1 MVQSIIL
8 TGPTA
13 VGKSSLAIA
22 LARKLNLE
30 IVNADSVCFYRD
42 FNIGSAK
49 PNAKELAEIPHH
61 LINIAD
67 PNETYH
73 AGIFL
78 KDMRNALTDIHA
90 CGKRAIIVGG
100 SGFYLKA
107 LRFGLWEAP
116 ATSPELRQSFESRT
130 LPDLF
135 GELKTLDPVH
145 AEKVGPMDRYRVMRG
160 LEILKLSGNKPS
172 DLEAQMSKD
181 PNPEFPLW
189 VVDRDP
195 EELSKRML
203 ERISEMLAA
212 GFIDEVKALR
222 KKYPNSKTL
231 NAVGYAQIIND
242 LDGILPDGR
251 KLKPGLDGLISE
263 IHLAH
268 RQLAKS
274 QRTWF
279 KSMKPNES
287 FQLDP
292 DRTRLIEK
300 LMNFYQ

>member
-13 VGKSSLAIA
+13 VGKSSLAMEV
-22 LARKLNLE
+22 ARKLKLE

-49 PNAKELAEIPHH
+49 PSAKELSEIPHH

-67 PNETYH
+67 PSKTYH
-73 AGIFL
+73 AGNFL
-78 KDMRNALTDIHA
+78 SDVNSALMDIHTR
-90 CGKRAIIVGG
+90 GKRAIIVGG

-116 ATSPELRQSFESRT
+116 ATSPELRASFESRT
-130 LPDLF
+130 LADLF
-135 GELKTLDPVH
+135 AELKTLDPVH
-145 AEKVGPMDRYRVMRG
+145 AEKIGPMDRYRVIRA

-189 VVDRDP
+189 VVDRDAN
-195 EELSKRML
+195 ELSTRMQ

-212 GFIDEVKALR
+212 GWINEVKALR
-222 KKYPNSKTL
+222 KKYPGSKTL

-242 LDGILPDGR
+242 IDGILPEGR
-251 KLKPGLDGLISE
+251 KLKPGIEGLISE

-287 FQLDP
+287 FQLDQ
-292 DRTRLIEK
+292 DRTELIEK